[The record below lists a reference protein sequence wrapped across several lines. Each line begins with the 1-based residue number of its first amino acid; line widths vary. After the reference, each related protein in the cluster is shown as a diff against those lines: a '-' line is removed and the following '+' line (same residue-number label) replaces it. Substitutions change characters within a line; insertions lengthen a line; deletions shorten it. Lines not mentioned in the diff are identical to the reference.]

1 MAGNIDLTRIERS
14 NFYFGKTLGEGSYAR
29 VVHAKLKIENA
40 PEFAV
45 KIMEKAH
52 IQREDKVSFLK
63 FIYLSSLLLVLTYT
77 NTCRFHML

>member
-1 MAGNIDLTRIERS
+1 MMTNTPSNKSTATTTSGSTTTLDLTRIERS

-52 IQREDKVSFLK
+52 IQREDKVS
-63 FIYLSSLLLVLTYT
+63 SSP
-77 NTCRFHML
+77 

>member
-1 MAGNIDLTRIERS
+1 MMTNTPSNKSTTTTSLDLTRIERS

-52 IQREDKVSFLK
+52 IQREDKVS
-63 FIYLSSLLLVLTYT
+63 SS
-77 NTCRFHML
+77 H